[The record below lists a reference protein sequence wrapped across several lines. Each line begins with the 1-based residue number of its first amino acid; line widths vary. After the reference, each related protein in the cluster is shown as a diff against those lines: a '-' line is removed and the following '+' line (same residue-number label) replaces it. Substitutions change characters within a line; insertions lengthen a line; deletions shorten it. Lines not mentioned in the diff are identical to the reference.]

1 MTDHQQQQ
9 QRQQQAAAAPPPA
22 APLSLPLPPAAL
34 LKHITPDETAAE
46 FFRRHAREA
55 LACGL
60 PFIDA
65 YLRLRPGHLVE
76 LVGPAGAAKTELLIQ
91 VGCCCA
97 LWACTAC
104 GTLQRGCV
112 EGC

>member
-1 MTDHQQQQ
+1 M
-9 QRQQQAAAAPPPA
+9 
-22 APLSLPLPPAAL
+22 
-34 LKHITPDETAAE
+34 PDETAAE

-60 PFIDA
+60 TFIDA

-91 VGCCCA
+91 VGVGVLCRA
-97 LWACTAC
+97 AAVDAQLLRWWA
-104 GTLQRGCV
+104 GVRGSCQT
-112 EGC
+112 EQHAQTTI